1 MQAREVLTLTAAI
14 LGVVVV
20 GNALRSVPAVAQGS
34 AGRRGATEE
43 RLGQQR
49 RIQRNMKMQQASFR
63 T

>member
-1 MQAREVLTLTAAI
+1 VQAREVLTLTAAI

-20 GNALRSVPAVAQGS
+20 GNALRSVPAVAQGF
-34 AGRRGATEE
+34 AGRRGAAEE

-49 RIQRNMKMQQASFR
+49 RILRNMKMQQASFR